1 MALKNF
7 NPTTPSQRQLVIVDR
22 SGLHKG
28 KPVKALTE
36 GLSKSGGRNNLGRI
50 TARFIGGGH
59 KRTYRLVDFKRRKFD
74 VEGTVERLEYDPN
87 RTAFIALVNYADG
100 EQAYILAPQRLAAG
114 DKVIASAKAVDVKPG
129 NTMPLQYIPVGSIVH
144 NVEMKPGKGGQIAR
158 SAGTFVQLVGRDQ
171 GMAILRLNSG
181 EQRLVHSSC
190 LATIGAVSN
199 PDHGNINDG
208 KAGRTRW
215 RGKTPHNRGVV
226 MNPVDHPHGG
236 GEGRTSGGRHPVS
249 PWGKPTKGK
258 RTRSNK
264 STDKFI
270 MRSRHLK
277 KK

>member
-1 MALKNF
+1 MALKSY

-22 SGLHKG
+22 SGLWKG

-36 GLSKSGGRNNLGRI
+36 GLSKSGGRNNNGRI

-87 RTAFIALVNYADG
+87 RSAFIALVTYTDG
-100 EQAYILAPQRLAAG
+100 EQAYIIAPQRLAAG

-158 SAGTFVQLVGRDQ
+158 SAGTYVQLVGRDA

-181 EQRLVHSSC
+181 EQRLVPGSC
-190 LATIGAVSN
+190 LGTVGAVSN

-208 KAGRTRW
+208 KAGRTVW
-215 RGKTPHNRGVV
+215 RGKRPHNRGVV

-270 MRSRHLK
+270 MRSRHQRK
-277 KK
+277 K